1 MILSIFSKSF
11 YTRRSIFALRGED
24 YPIFSLQ
31 VRKQYQQQSVS
42 TTVTIIIIQHKFH
55 SRQQMAENESVKV
68 LENTKLK
75 QRHSWNTDI
84 YIPGTRKLR
93 KRSSRYD
100 IPHDVDVPD
109 GAQPTETYRPV
120 TDDTLSPSK
129 ISDVSPSSVER
140 TNENYRRYTHEGVR
154 SPETGIHSPDEA
166 GENFRR
172 KAHTHEGV
180 RSPKPELQLSK
191 FSFSFDEWDAQ
202 RATEEQDTN
211 AYTAE
216 PGKEKT
222 ETADNADPALLSSD
236 DNTSGLLSAPPEI
249 LARGPRAK
257 RAYAEAARDGT
268 KKVYRTRLM
277 LVGQE
282 RVGKTSLKKSLTGQR
297 FDENEAITDGVETT
311 SGCDISIE
319 LAKAGGK
326 WCIHQKKGTTDE
338 ANEDSYKQALADAI
352 AKQLIIGSLEK
363 DQPESQGPDTTD
375 GIGLNPSEMESL
387 VGPSP
392 SSGAASPSIEP
403 SMPQQIASL
412 VERMLKEQ
420 VRLKQCGAVGGA
432 VGGANP
438 DSSSAGE
445 VSLSIWDFAG
455 HDVYYTTHQA
465 KQNSKSELTCL
476 QFITFWLNSIFAHAV
491 APSSVTKNSTCKT
504 HQKSPPIFIVGTHK
518 QSLSGDAKARE
529 KKVEAAFKD
538 IRKTIQKKPY
548 ENHVVPRYYAVD
560 NSLGEDDKEIVA
572 LREHIERVAKEEPYM
587 GENMPIKYLLFEE
600 ALAVNKINFLS
611 LDQVKDM
618 MRKVGTYSDQE
629 LVTMLH
635 FYHDLGFIVYFG
647 EVETEDEE
655 EEESHLRDIVI
666 LNPQWLIDVFKQVI
680 TVLEPAKR
688 DGIVSDAWTKLEQD
702 GVLEERL
709 IHHMWEGFLE
719 QKGALVQ
726 LMAKFDLICEA
737 PPLKPESTM
746 SDGEETMEDRPVMK
760 QYYVPSRLT
769 PSCSREDIGQIDK
782 KSSLEFYVD
791 FRGFLPDGLFHRLM
805 TRTVRWIDDEGGEPV
820 LLFYRQI
827 SLMPDDVHQVLLEML
842 PPHEAAIKIIVFR
855 ADIADPEDDAGVSHV
870 TDPPKPDVVKRVMT
884 FLTDT
889 LASIR
894 RQMAK
899 RIQYDVCFACP
910 KCGKKKTF
918 KEGSKKRSLRCGMH
932 VIPVASVWSKFGM
945 EHSGAVVGSESPLVC
960 RKKKDVLC
968 EMYFSDLAEK
978 IGSEWKT
985 LALKLGLKKADL
997 DHITEEHHVPVDR
1010 IFTVLHT
1017 WRERASCSN
1026 KKERIAEL
1034 CKGLCDCGRTDL
1046 SDRVKEDAG
1055 IS

>member
-1 MILSIFSKSF
+1 MRADSLAFS
-11 YTRRSIFALRGED
+11 
-24 YPIFSLQ
+24 
-31 VRKQYQQQSVS
+31 
-42 TTVTIIIIQHKFH
+42 
-55 SRQQMAENESVKV
+55 V
-68 LENTKLK
+68 L
-75 QRHSWNTDI
+75 
-84 YIPGTRKLR
+84 P
-93 KRSSRYD
+93 
-100 IPHDVDVPD
+100 
-109 GAQPTETYRPV
+109 
-120 TDDTLSPSK
+120 
-129 ISDVSPSSVER
+129 
-140 TNENYRRYTHEGVR
+140 
-154 SPETGIHSPDEA
+154 
-166 GENFRR
+166 
-172 KAHTHEGV
+172 
-180 RSPKPELQLSK
+180 
-191 FSFSFDEWDAQ
+191 
-202 RATEEQDTN
+202 
-211 AYTAE
+211 
-216 PGKEKT
+216 
-222 ETADNADPALLSSD
+222 
-236 DNTSGLLSAPPEI
+236 APPEI

-282 RVGKTSLKKSLTGQR
+282 RVGKTSLKKSLTDQR

-326 WCIHQKKGTTDE
+326 WCIHQKKGAADE
-338 ANEDSYKQALADAI
+338 VNEDSYKQALADAI
-352 AKQLIIGSLEK
+352 AKQLIISSRKK
-363 DQPESQGPDTTD
+363 DQPENQGPDTTD

-387 VGPSP
+387 LDPSP

-403 SMPQQIASL
+403 PMPQQIASL

-420 VRLKQCGAVGGA
+420 LRLKQSGPVGGA

-438 DSSSAGE
+438 DSSSDGE

-455 HDVYYTTHQA
+455 HDVYYTTHQVFLSWRAVYIVVFDLSHDLHSVVPPEARDEIYETA

-518 QSLSGDAKARE
+518 QSIEGDAKARD
-529 KKVEAAFKD
+529 KKVKAAFD
-538 IRKTIQKKPY
+538 AIRKTIQKKPY
-548 ENHVVPRYYAVD
+548 ECHVIPRYYAVD

-587 GENMPIKYLLFEE
+587 GEKMPIKYLLFEE
-600 ALAVNKINFLS
+600 ALSGNKINFMS
-611 LDQVKDM
+611 LDQVRDM
-618 MRKVGTYSDQE
+618 MREVSTYSDQE

-655 EEESHLRDIVI
+655 EEEESHLRDIVI

-680 TVLEPAKR
+680 TVLEPSKR

-746 SDGEETMEDRPVMK
+746 SDGEETMDDRSVMK

-791 FRGFLPDGLFHRLM
+791 FHGFLPDGLFHRLM

-827 SLMPDDVHQVLLEML
+827 SLMPDDYHQVLLEML
-842 PPHEAAIKIIVFR
+842 PPHEAAIKITVFR
-855 ADIADPEDDAGVSHV
+855 ADIADPEDDAGISHV

-910 KCGKKKTF
+910 RCGKKKTF
-918 KEGSKKRSLRCGMH
+918 KEGSKKQSLRCGMH
-932 VIPVASVWSKFGM
+932 AIRVASVWAKFGM
-945 EHSGAVVGSESPLVC
+945 EHSGSVEGSESPLVC

-968 EMYFSDLAEK
+968 DRYFSDLAEK

-985 LALKLGLKKADL
+985 LALKLGLKKADC

-1010 IFTVLHT
+1010 IFNVLHT
-1017 WRERASCSN
+1017 WRERASCRN

-1046 SDRVKEDAG
+1046 ADRVKEDAG